1 MFNCKLRKEL
11 NQSKQHAVDNSDDVT
26 RDFTTTAVT
35 LLKNYTTSGAFAE
48 ETNFIEIDKNLVHSE
63 YFLYI
68 ATDVN

>member
-11 NQSKQHAVDNSDDVT
+11 NQSKQHAADNSDDVT
-26 RDFTTTAVT
+26 RVITTTAVT

-68 ATDVN
+68 ATEVN